1 MAGRRISAVTEIVV
15 QITGFE
21 QSILEHLQVA
31 LVVTDASGVITRWS
45 RGAEALYGW
54 PSREALGQRAVDL
67 LVPESGQFE
76 ADGIMASVLTGESWQ
91 GEFEVRRKDGSTI
104 LVHVTDT
111 PVLDESGQLVAVV
124 GLGIDLTEQKLAER
138 RAAIQYGTARALAE
152 ADSLEDAAGEI
163 LLAVRDGG
171 GWDVTA
177 LWIVDQ
183 RAGVLRP
190 LQVRT
195 ADQGRL
201 EAFERATHDYTFAPG
216 IGLPGRVWSS
226 GEPAWIPDVAADTN
240 FPRSPIAERAGLR
253 SAFSF
258 PILLRD
264 QVLGVI
270 EGFGSEVKE
279 PDGELLQM
287 LGAIGSQIGQFME
300 RKEAEAA
307 LRDSEARK
315 RAILDASLDCIIAMN
330 QEGVITDFNPAAE
343 RTFGYVR
350 HEVVGQRLSEL
361 LVPPALRER
370 HERGLARYRETGEG
384 TLLGRRTE
392 LTALRK
398 DGTEFPVEIAVTR
411 VALPGP
417 PLFKGS
423 IRDITDRKR
432 AEEERATLLAAE
444 RAALEEAETARRRL
458 AFLVEANTVLA
469 SALDFAGA
477 LGALGR
483 LAVSLMADICLIDVL
498 AEEGGIRRMVAVH
511 ADPDMQ
517 ALTDRLGGEHAPA
530 PTGPHPAVKVMRT
543 GKSEYS
549 EIMTEQFLRET
560 TRDQEH
566 FEVTVALGFQSY
578 ICVPLVARGRVLGTI
593 TLVSCDPH
601 RRYGPP
607 DVALAEDVAR
617 RTAITVDNARLYE
630 AEQRIRLAA
639 ELAFH
644 RTAVL
649 QAVTEALAEPVT
661 AQDVIDVIV
670 RRATEALQATAGAV
684 ALLSEDRQTLML
696 DRWAGYSEES
706 MSSWTSFP
714 LDAPTPLSEAV
725 RTGRPVFLT
734 SREEL
739 IERYPV
745 FAGTDSP
752 NHALACVPLVV
763 EGRAVGGMSLS
774 FEAERDFGPE
784 DQELLVAIGRQGA
797 QAIERARAY
806 EAERTA
812 RADAEAAERRLAF
825 LANASAILAASV
837 VDFGATLRNVARV
850 AVPEFADWCVVDLA
864 GEAGTVERVAL
875 AHADPEK
882 EAMGIQLQERYP
894 PEPRRDTGVYNVLRT
909 GASELYPAITEEMV
923 AELISDPD
931 LRRIILGLGL
941 RSSMT
946 VPMVA
951 RGRTIGAITFVAAE
965 SGKEYGPADLRL
977 AEDLGRRA
985 GLAVDNAR
993 LYQERSYVARTL
1005 QQTLL
1010 PPRLPTIPGMEVGA
1024 VYRPAGEGTEIGGD
1038 FYDLFETADQA
1049 WAVTI
1054 GDVCG
1059 KGADA
1064 AAVIG
1069 LVRYSVRAVAMHAQR
1084 PSSVLATV
1092 NEALRQQTLNDR
1104 FCTVAYARLRPSS
1117 AGARLTVCCAGHPL
1131 PMILRQD
1138 GTVEPAGV
1146 PGTLLGV
1153 FPDPELTD
1161 RVVDLEPG
1169 DTVVFYTD
1177 GVTEER
1183 SGDSVFGD
1191 EGLIG
1196 VLEQSAGLDAPAVAT
1211 AIGKAVDAFRAD
1223 SPRDDMAILVVRVRP

>member
-1 MAGRRISAVTEIVV
+1 LTSAVTETAV

-21 QSILEHLQVA
+21 QSILEQLQVA
-31 LVVTDASGVITRWS
+31 LVVTDANGVITRWS

-54 PSREALGQRAVDL
+54 SSLEVLGQRAVDL
-67 LVPESGQFE
+67 LVPENEKLE
-76 ADGIMASVLTGESWQ
+76 ADGILGSVLAGEPWQ

-104 LVHVTDT
+104 LVHATDT

-124 GLGIDLTEQKLAER
+124 GLGVDLTEQKLAER
-138 RAAIQYGTARALAE
+138 RAAIQYGIARALAE
-152 ADSLEDAAGEI
+152 ADSLEDAAPEI
-163 LLAVRDGG
+163 LRAVREGG

-177 LWIVDQ
+177 LWTVDQ
-183 RAGVLRP
+183 QAGVLRP

-195 ADQGRL
+195 RDQGRL
-201 EAFERATHDYTFAPG
+201 EHFERATYDQAFAPG
-216 IGLPGRVWSS
+216 VGLPGRVWSS
-226 GEPAWIPDVAADTN
+226 GKPAWIPDVVGDAN
-240 FPRSPIAERAGLR
+240 FPRSPVAERAGLHA
-253 SAFSF
+253 AFAF

-264 QVLGVI
+264 HVLGII
-270 EGFGSEVKE
+270 EGFGPGVEE
-279 PDGELLQM
+279 PDDDLLRM
-287 LGAIGSQIGQFME
+287 LVAIGSQIGQFME
-300 RKEAEAA
+300 RKGAEAA

-343 RTFGYVR
+343 RTFGYAR
-350 HEVVGQRLSEL
+350 EEVVGRRLGDL
-361 LVPPALRER
+361 LIPPGLRER

-384 TLLGRRTE
+384 TLLGRRVE
-392 LTALRK
+392 LSALRK

-483 LAVSLMADICLIDVL
+483 LSVSLMADICLIDVL
-498 AEEGGIRRMVAVH
+498 AEEGGIRRMVAIH

-517 ALTDRLGGEHAPA
+517 PLTDRLGGEHAPA
-530 PTGPHPAVKVMRT
+530 PTGRHPAVKVMRT

-549 EIMTEQFLRET
+549 EVMTDKFLRET
-560 TRDQEH
+560 TRDEEH
-566 FEVTVALGFQSY
+566 FEVTKALGFQSY
-578 ICVPLVARGRVLGTI
+578 LCVPLVARGHVLGTI

-630 AEQRIRLAA
+630 AEQRIRLGAERAA
-639 ELAFH
+639 H

-649 QAVTEALAEPVT
+649 QSVTEALAEPVT
-661 AQDVIDVIV
+661 AQDVVEVIV
-670 RRATEALQATAGAV
+670 RRATEALQAAAGSV
-684 ALLSEDRQTLML
+684 ALLSEDRQTLVL
-696 DRWAGYSEES
+696 DGWFGYAEES
-706 MSSWTSFP
+706 MSRWTSFP
-714 LDAPTPLSEAV
+714 VDAPTPLSEAV

-734 SREEL
+734 TREEL
-739 IERYPV
+739 LERYPV
-745 FAGTDSP
+745 FTDTDVP
-752 NHALACVPLVV
+752 NHALACVPLVA

-784 DQELLVAIGRQGA
+784 DRELLVAIGRQGA

-812 RADAEAAERRLAF
+812 RAGAEAAERRLAF
-825 LANASAILAASV
+825 LANASATLAASV
-837 VDFGATLRNVARV
+837 VDFGATLRNVARI

-864 GEAGTVERVAL
+864 GEAGTIERVAL

-882 EAMGIQLQERYP
+882 EAMGLQLQERYP
-894 PEPRRDTGVYNVLRT
+894 PDAQSDTGVPNVLRT
-909 GASELYPAITEEMV
+909 GVSQLYPLITEEMV
-923 AELISDPD
+923 RGSITDPEM
-931 LRRIILGLGL
+931 LKIILGLGL
-941 RSSMT
+941 HSSMT

-951 RGRTIGAITFVAAE
+951 RGRNLGAITFVTAE
-965 SGKEYGPADLRL
+965 SGRDYGPADLRL

-993 LYQERSYVARTL
+993 LYQERSHVARTL

-1024 VYRPAGEGTEIGGD
+1024 LYRPAGEGTEIGGD

-1069 LVRYSVRAVAMHAQR
+1069 LVRYSVRAVAMQAQR

-1104 FCTVAYARLRPSS
+1104 FCTLAYARLRPSPS
-1117 AGARLTVCCAGHPL
+1117 GARLTVCCAGHPL
-1131 PMILRQD
+1131 PLILRAD
-1138 GTVEPAGV
+1138 GSVEPAGV

-1169 DTVVFYTD
+1169 DAAVFYTD

-1183 SGDSVFGD
+1183 SGDSLFGE
-1191 EGLIG
+1191 EGLIE
-1196 VLEQSAGLDAPAVAT
+1196 VLEASAGLEAAAIAT
-1211 AIGKAVDAFRAD
+1211 AIGRSVDAFRAD